1 MRIHIYTEEGE
12 EIGYG
17 DCLSV
22 MVREK
27 ASQLT
32 LKFLLV

>member
-1 MRIHIYTEEGE
+1 MRLHRYTEEGE

-22 MVREK
+22 MVRE
-27 ASQLT
+27 SPQN
-32 LKFLLV
+32 